1 MFFVYYADVKHV
13 ACNSHSR
20 PILKIMNARTA
31 ANDLTCAVC
40 AIKDLRATL
49 LFGTIGAF
57 TRARSRT
64 SVKFAARLF
73 PKRRTLRTMQR
84 CTLVRSPTSAR
95 YAQRRL
101 QIASRLNATAAY
113 TKSTAKQFRARQIAI
128 V

>member
-64 SVKFAARLF
+64 SVKFAARAL
-73 PKRRTLRTMQR
+73 
-84 CTLVRSPTSAR
+84 
-95 YAQRRL
+95 
-101 QIASRLNATAAY
+101 
-113 TKSTAKQFRARQIAI
+113 
-128 V
+128 